1 VSFSRQFFGARGLCT
16 TCAKMVVSQPS
27 GCTESHDSRWVARCC
42 HSRRARRQ
50 GQFSPL
56 FLHTLPIRR
65 PTRPKLRAAAT
76 RIDSAAE
83 AEHIDSLVT
92 LSSNDQPASPP
103 ATAPESCIKRKCVMD
118 ARPGIRR
125 ASDRRSRWH
134 AMLVRS
140 LHAIAASFQERHPAR
155 RECRTGWKR
164 TRFGRKRQG
173 IGPVFDLWLRTG
185 PSGPVCSAERE
196 RPIERGQASTA
207 FSNSRRPASDVF
219 CISNETIVTPPTS
232 SVRVKRSNFRQ
243 IFAT

>member
-1 VSFSRQFFGARGLCT
+1 MIVDGSPAAAIPVGLVGRASFHRCSCTPSRSDGQQGRSCE
-16 TCAKMVVSQPS
+16 PPPR
-27 GCTESHDSRWVARCC
+27 ES
-42 HSRRARRQ
+42 
-50 GQFSPL
+50 
-56 FLHTLPIRR
+56 IRR
-65 PTRPKLRAAAT
+65 LKL
-76 RIDSAAE
+76 
-83 AEHIDSLVT
+83 EHIDSLVT

-164 TRFGRKRQG
+164 TRFERKRQG
-173 IGPVFDLWLRTG
+173 IGPDFDLWLRTG
-185 PSGPVCSAERE
+185 PSGPVCSAERQ

-207 FSNSRRPASDVF
+207 FSNSRRPTSDVL